1 MKTEVVPIGRLQIG
15 DLLVNLG
22 TLLEIEETENHFI
35 LVIYRMEQ
43 RQVWQFIKNDNLLIE
58 FPG

>member
-22 TLLEIEETENHFI
+22 SLLEIEETENHFN
-35 LVIYRMEQ
+35 LVIGRMEQ
-43 RQVWQFIKNDNLLIE
+43 RQVWQFLKNDNLLIE